1 MKNIKIDNLKKMER
15 ELLNIEDDLVH
26 QSTITGIKSYFYKW
40 KLNKVLENLKKEEN
54 IFKDN
59 KTRFKFLKVIFFKK
73 NKKYNNTYEYM
84 LELDQLVLK
93 NQNILALK
101 KIRYEKNVKS
111 LNEDVIMQIFNEASI
126 YLNDTLD
133 IKKIDYKD
141 KWYRNFVIDLYNL
154 KIDERELNKIYQK
167 AINILLEN

>member
-101 KIRYEKNVKS
+101 KI
-111 LNEDVIMQIFNEASI
+111 
-126 YLNDTLD
+126 
-133 IKKIDYKD
+133 IK
-141 KWYRNFVIDLYNL
+141 
-154 KIDERELNKIYQK
+154 E
-167 AINILLEN
+167 